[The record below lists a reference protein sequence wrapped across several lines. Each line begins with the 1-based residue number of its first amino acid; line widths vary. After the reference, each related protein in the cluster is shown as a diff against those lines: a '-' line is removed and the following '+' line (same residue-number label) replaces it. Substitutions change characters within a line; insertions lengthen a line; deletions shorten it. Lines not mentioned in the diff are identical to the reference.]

1 MVDFSI
7 LFMELSKML
16 EKWMWFMVAV
26 AILFAA
32 LFAVF
37 YIAGIVKMKNDKK
50 RFEEIMRKEEAVEAK
65 KEERR
70 Q

>member
-1 MVDFSI
+1 MGFNIEEIKRSQKISGQNIEQYVKGEI
-7 LFMELSKML
+7 ARVE
-16 EKWMWFMVAV
+16 AV
-26 AILFAA
+26 
-32 LFAVF
+32 
-37 YIAGIVKMKNDKK
+37 IADDKK